1 MESSAGTETFV
12 LPVMIEPIKP
22 VPVAV
27 IVALPAFSAET
38 SPEPLTEAAAVLL
51 ELHETE
57 PVMFWLLPSVNVPVA
72 VSCRVVP
79 GWTDGFA
86 GVIAMEAR
94 AGGATVSTV
103 DPITE
108 EYVAEMVAGP
118 CAWPTARPGAA
129 IVATEVSEELHVA
142 MTVISWVVPL
152 KSPVA
157 VNCCLRPLGIE
168 GFAGVT
174 VTDVRLVAGIT
185 VSVVDPRNGP
195 RAAVILTI
203 PCLLVAVTSPVPLT
217 VAMVISEDCHV
228 T

>member
-1 MESSAGTETFV
+1 
-12 LPVMIEPIKP
+12 
-22 VPVAV
+22 
-27 IVALPAFSAET
+27 
-38 SPEPLTEAAAVLL
+38 
-51 ELHETE
+51 
-57 PVMFWLLPSVNVPVA
+57 
-72 VSCRVVP
+72 
-79 GWTDGFA
+79 
-86 GVIAMEAR
+86 
-94 AGGATVSTV
+94 
-103 DPITE
+103 
-108 EYVAEMVAGP
+108 
-118 CAWPTARPGAA
+118 
-129 IVATEVSEELHVA
+129 
-142 MTVISWVVPL
+142 MTVISWLVPL

-174 VTDVRLVAGIT
+174 VTDVRLAAGIT